1 MTTTQLWI
9 AGVGTLAIF
18 SFLYKE
24 NPVYRFF
31 EYLLV
36 GAGSAHLIVNT
47 YHNYIRPTVANTI
60 IKDGNYAM
68 LVPIALGLMM
78 YTRYIPALGHFS
90 RIPMAFWLGIG
101 SGYLLAYNPGPF
113 IGQLTASFWKPNSFN
128 NILSAVL
135 LVATLLY
142 FIFTVGPRSKGWK
155 AYSAISVVGRTGIM
169 VALGAAFGS
178 TVMAR
183 LSNLLGRVQFILIDW
198 LKVAQ

>member
-1 MTTTQLWI
+1 MSTTQLWI
-9 AGVGTLAIF
+9 AGIGTLAIF

-24 NPVYRFF
+24 NPIYRFF
-31 EYLLV
+31 EFLLV
-36 GAGSAHLIVNT
+36 GAGSAHLLVNT

-60 IKDGNYAM
+60 LRDGNYWM
-68 LVPIALGLMM
+68 IIPILFGLMM
-78 YTRYIPALGHFS
+78 YTRYIPGLGHLS

-128 NILSAVL
+128 NVLSAVL
-135 LVATLLY
+135 LISTLLY
-142 FIFTVGPRSKGWK
+142 FIFTVGPHSRGWK
-155 AYSAISVVGRTGIM
+155 AYSVVSVIGRTGIM

-183 LSNLLGRVQFILIDW
+183 MSNLLGRVQFLLIDW
-198 LKVAQ
+198 LKIAN